1 MKFDRNLN
9 SSPEYLQL
17 LLDNNAE
24 GVFACDNEF
33 NITYRNKIALVHH
46 GIPENSEVNTWPEYL
61 TLYDSEGKRAIS
73 QDEYPLVRALKGE
86 KVVVYNLLKRKLYPD
101 ILIKYNASPLYD
113 KEGKQIGA
121 ICTSEDCSD
130 FATSLARFEAIFEQS
145 PLSIQIVNSDGK
157 TLLVNKAFQKL
168 WDISDDFVQNFI
180 LKEYNILEDPILRQ
194 TGQLDLI
201 RRVFKGEE
209 IKTEPILYDPS
220 IVNLPGRARWTCATM
235 YPLKTAEGN
244 LREVVIIHQD
254 ITEEQT
260 YKREKEETIAK
271 LEALIKHMPAGVL
284 VVNRR
289 GRISI
294 YNEQMN
300 NMLGDQDRAKEI
312 FQGHLIKSING
323 QIIRDNEINTFTP
336 EGNPSILSV
345 STSPVFEPDGKI
357 NSCLVMATD
366 ITLTKRKLNNQNLL
380 DQLKSYLL
388 STIEPDQVV
397 ERIAAATI
405 PYFADG
411 CMVDLIEGESLRR
424 IITKHRDLK
433 IENLLIVSRNTT
445 TLRKGSP
452 VPLMRVIETGMPLL
466 LSKVDPEIIRQGT
479 ENQKHFELVMQIG
492 TKSHLAVPIQYR
504 GRLIGVINFLNTTQ
518 RPNFDEVD
526 LEVAINIAHYASLAI
541 ENSRLFKE
549 AKSGI
554 QLRDDFIS
562 IASHEL
568 KTPITS
574 LNLQIEVLN
583 SLVDG
588 LDKESEVPKLMKKFL
603 MSTNNQL
610 NRLSRLIDDML
621 DISRISTGKL
631 SLNIKTV
638 NIRHLCL
645 EVLERF
651 NDQLK
656 ELNIEANLQGQKD
669 IIAQCDAD
677 RIDQVVTNFM
687 TNAIRY
693 GGRKPIDIILEENA
707 TSVFIKVKDRGR
719 GIYKEDQE
727 RIFKRFERAHTAEDV
742 SGLGLGLYIN
752 TQIVEEHHGRISL
765 ESEPGQGSMF
775 IVELP
780 KTQP

>member
-24 GVFACDNEF
+24 GIVACDNNF
-33 NITYRNKIALVHH
+33 NITFRNKQALSHH
-46 GIPENSEVNTWPEYL
+46 GIPEGTHPGEWSEYL
-61 TLYDSEGKRAIS
+61 RLMDAEGKRIIP
-73 QDEYPLVRALKGE
+73 QEELPLVRALKGE
-86 KVVVYNLLKRKLYPD
+86 KVVGYYLLKRKLFPD
-101 ILIKYNASPLYD
+101 ILLKYNASPLFD
-113 KEGKQIGA
+113 KEGRQIGA

-130 FATSLARFEAIFEQS
+130 FATSIARFEAIFEQS
-145 PLSIQIVNSDGK
+145 PLSIQIVNKDGK
-157 TLLVNKAFQKL
+157 TLLVNKAFQNL

-180 LKEYNILEDPILRQ
+180 LKEYNILEDPVLRQ
-194 TGQLDLI
+194 TGQLALI
-201 RRVFKGEE
+201 HRAFKGEA
-209 IKTEPILYDPS
+209 IKTEPIFYDPS
-220 IVNLPGRARWTCATM
+220 TLNLPGRARWTCATM
-235 YPLKTAEGN
+235 YPLNTAEGH

-260 YKREKEETIAK
+260 FKREKEETIAK
-271 LEALIKHMPAGVL
+271 LEALIKQMPAGVL
-284 VVNRR
+284 VVNKR
-289 GRISI
+289 GHISV
-294 YNEQMN
+294 YNEKMN
-300 NMLGDQDRAKEI
+300 NMLGDQNRAKEV

-323 QIIRDNEINTFTP
+323 QIIRDNEVQTFSP
-336 EGNPSILSV
+336 DGNPSILSI
-345 STSPVFEPDGKI
+345 SASPVFEPDGKI

-366 ITLTKRKLNNQNLL
+366 ITLAKRKLNNQNLL

-397 ERIAAATI
+397 EKIAAATI

-411 CMVDLIEGESLRR
+411 CMVDLIEGESLKR
-424 IITKHRDLK
+424 IITKHRNLK
-433 IENLLIVSRNTT
+433 IENLLVVSRNTAK
-445 TLRKGSP
+445 LGKDSP

-466 LSKVDPEIIRQGT
+466 LSKVDPEVIRKGT
-479 ENQKHFELVMQIG
+479 ENTKQYELVMQIG
-492 TKSHLAVPIQYR
+492 TNSHLAVPIQYR

-549 AKSGI
+549 ARSGI

-588 LDKESEVPKLMKKFL
+588 LDKESEVPKIMRKFL

-638 NIRHLCL
+638 NLRHLCG

-656 ELNIEANLQGQKD
+656 ELHIEARLQCQKD

-693 GGRKPIDIILEENA
+693 GGRKPIEIIIEENA
-707 TSVFIKVKDRGR
+707 SSVFIKVKDQGR

-727 RIFKRFERAHTAEDV
+727 RIFKRFERAHTPDDV

-752 TQIVEEHHGRISL
+752 SQIVEEHHGKISL
-765 ESEPGQGSMF
+765 ESEPGKGSTF
-775 IVELP
+775 IVELL